1 LAQKARGFESHSLR
15 HLTWDFLIARR
26 FVSIDLGAI
35 DYKLTTVSGVRGTKA
50 EIAPGVWRLRV
61 YAGRRPNGTPIQIS
75 KMVHASE
82 RKPGAGA
89 RLADRDLAKLVSDVA
104 TGKVSAGKETV
115 ETLLDLWLDHCE
127 SIGHS
132 PTTMRKYHQLAD
144 AVVRPELGKVRLSKL
159 TARQLDT
166 LYSKLTA
173 RGNKPLTVRRLHTV
187 ISAMLAQGERWSM
200 VDDNVARKAS
210 PPPVHAEQIKAP
222 DVAQVQALI
231 AEAEKIEPMLAALL
245 FIGALTGAR
254 RGELCALRW
263 SDVDWQNGVLAIER
277 SVYETKGGGWG
288 EKPTKTHQVRR
299 VGVDEV
305 ALEVLRR
312 HRAQVDKL
320 AGDLHLKVP
329 PDAFIFSRSPVGSE
343 PVRPDVVSKFVP
355 RVAKAAGVDTHLHAL
370 RHFSAT
376 QLIAGGHDVRTVAG
390 RLGHADAAVTLRVY
404 SHVLPERDREAAA
417 ALGRTLAL
425 PK

>member
-1 LAQKARGFESHSLR
+1 
-15 HLTWDFLIARR
+15 
-26 FVSIDLGAI
+26 
-35 DYKLTTVSGVRGTKA
+35 
-50 EIAPGVWRLRV
+50 V
-61 YAGRRPNGTPIQIS
+61 YAGRRANGTPIQIS
-75 KMVHASE
+75 KMVHAPE

-89 RLADRDLAKLVSDVA
+89 RLADRELAKLVSEVA
-104 TGKVSAGKETV
+104 AGKISAGRETV
-115 ETLLDLWLDHCE
+115 GTLLDLWLNHCE

-159 TARQLDT
+159 TARQLDS

-173 RGNKPLTVRRLHTV
+173 RGNKPLTVRRLHTF
-187 ISAMLAQGERWSM
+187 ISAMLAQGERWNM
-200 VDDNVARKAS
+200 VGDNVARKAS
-210 PPPVHAEQIKAP
+210 PPPVHAGQVRAP

-231 AEAEKIEPMLAALL
+231 TEAEKVEPMLAALL

-263 SDVDWQNGVLAIER
+263 SDLDWQAGVLAIGR

-299 VGVDEV
+299 VGIDEV
-305 ALEVLRR
+305 AVEVLRS

-320 AGDLHLKVP
+320 AADLGLKVP

-404 SHVLPERDREAAA
+404 SHVLPERDHEAAA
-417 ALGRTLAL
+417 ALGRALAL

>member
-1 LAQKARGFESHSLR
+1 MHGSKTE
-15 HLTWDFLIARR
+15 
-26 FVSIDLGAI
+26 V
-35 DYKLTTVSGVRGTKA
+35 
-50 EIAPGVWRLRV
+50 APGVWKLRV

-75 KMVHASE
+75 KTVHAPE
-82 RKPGAGA
+82 PKTGAGA
-89 RLADRDLAKLVSDVA
+89 RLADRELAKLVAEVSL
-104 TGKVSAGKETV
+104 GKVSAGRETV
-115 ETLLDLWLDHCE
+115 GTLLDLWLNHCE

-159 TARQLDT
+159 TARQLDN

-187 ISAMLAQGERWSM
+187 ISAMLAQGERWDM
-200 VDDNVARKAS
+200 VDYNVARKAS
-210 PPPVHAEQIKAP
+210 PPPVHAQQIKAP
-222 DVAQVQALI
+222 SVEQVRAI
-231 AEAEKIEPMLAALL
+231 ITEAEKVEPMLAAML

-263 SDVDWQNGVLAIER
+263 SDLDWQAGVLTIER
-277 SVYETKGGGWG
+277 SVYDTNGSGWG

-299 VGVDEV
+299 VGLDEV
-305 ALEVLRR
+305 ALEVLRG
-312 HRAQVDKL
+312 HRAQVDQL
-320 AGDLHLKVP
+320 ARDLGLKVP
-329 PDAFIFSRSPVGSE
+329 PNAFIFSRSPVGSE
-343 PVRPDVVSKFVP
+343 PVRPDVVTKFVP
-355 RVAKAAGVDTHLHAL
+355 RIAKAAGVDTHLHAL

>member
-1 LAQKARGFESHSLR
+1 
-15 HLTWDFLIARR
+15 
-26 FVSIDLGAI
+26 
-35 DYKLTTVSGVRGTKA
+35 VRGSKK
-50 EIAPGVWRLRV
+50 EISPGVWKLRV
-61 YAGRRPNGTPIQIS
+61 YAGRRPNGTPIQVT
-75 KMVHASE
+75 KTVHAPE

-89 RLADRDLAKLVSDVA
+89 RLADRELAKLVSDVSA
-104 TGKVSAGKETV
+104 GKVSAGRETV
-115 ETLLDLWLDHCE
+115 GTLLDLWLNHCE

-132 PTTMRKYHQLAD
+132 PTTMRKYRQLAE
-144 AVVRPELGKVRLSKL
+144 AVVRPELGSVRLSKL
-159 TARQLDT
+159 TARQLDS

-187 ISAMLAQGERWSM
+187 ISAMLAQGERWNM
-200 VDDNVARKAS
+200 VDNNVARKAG
-210 PPPVHAEQIKAP
+210 PPPVHMEQIKSP
-222 DVAQVQALI
+222 SVEQVRAI
-231 AEAEKIEPMLAALL
+231 ITEAEKVEPMLGALL

-263 SDVDWQNGVLAIER
+263 SDLDWQAGVLAIGR
-277 SVYETKGGGWG
+277 SVYDTKGGGWG

-299 VGVDEV
+299 VGLDEV
-305 ALEVLRR
+305 ALEVLRG
-312 HRAQVDKL
+312 HRAQVDQL
-320 AGDLHLKVP
+320 AENLGLKVP

-343 PVRPDVVSKFVP
+343 PVRPEVVTSFVP
-355 RVAKAAGVDTHLHAL
+355 RIARAAGVNTHLHAL

-376 QLIAGGHDVRTVAG
+376 QLIAAGHDVRTVAG

-425 PK
+425 PT